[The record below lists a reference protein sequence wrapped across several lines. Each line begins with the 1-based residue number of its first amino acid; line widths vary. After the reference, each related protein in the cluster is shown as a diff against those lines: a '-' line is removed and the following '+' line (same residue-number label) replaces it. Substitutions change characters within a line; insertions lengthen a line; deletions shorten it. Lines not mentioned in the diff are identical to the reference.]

1 MTRTIKWSPRGRRD
15 LDDLDREVN
24 RRVRVAIERLAGGEG
39 DVRRLTGIDP
49 PLFRLRAGN
58 WRVLFRHDGEGIVI
72 LRVLPRD
79 KAYR

>member
-1 MTRTIKWSPRGRRD
+1 MTRAILWSPRGRKD
-15 LDDLDREVN
+15 LDGLDREVN
-24 RRVRVAIERLAGGEG
+24 RRVRVAIERLAVGDG

-49 PLFRLRAGN
+49 PLFRLRAGD
-58 WRVLFRHDGEGIVI
+58 WRVLFRYDETAIFI